1 MQKRSREL
9 VISVS
14 DTARKK
20 LAKAKVDVE
29 PLGPRRAKP
38 KVEYDKGL
46 GAFVAKNVEPG
57 RYTIEVAASG
67 LASEKRR
74 IAVGEDGGRETFILG
89 KEGLPAYFRGRVRV
103 PFEPPK
109 DRIAVSVV
117 RDFDE
122 GLQKD
127 LEALTGRLGLQPEPV
142 ADPVRDELVRV
153 FKIDAGLSA
162 EQRREIVAQLQKHPA
177 IRRAG
182 PLVSLDARCACFLT
196 DEISVQFGEEI
207 KQDDIGRLVK
217 ELGLELLRSLP
228 YSPRTVVLRA
238 PGGAGFEVL
247 EVCERLAARD
257 DVDFAEPNMVT
268 TAVDDHTP
276 NDFLF
281 GSQPHLPIIQAEDA
295 WDITQGSDDIII
307 AVVDSGCDIDHPDF
321 VASGFTKLYKP
332 FDFTGMDSDP
342 TSGSHGTKSCGIAT
356 AVADN
361 SEGVSGVA
369 PDCRLMPIRR
379 PSGGTDTDYA
389 DMYVWIAGL
398 DPGNND
404 ADFPALI
411 SPGADVIS
419 NSFGI
424 YQDAISGVMQNA
436 LDNVTD
442 NGRGGR
448 GCVVV
453 FSVGNDNQDFTAT
466 PGRQWAA
473 YNRTIAV
480 ASSAISPPDTNEV
493 KVSSSNFGPAV
504 DVCAP
509 GGGPA
514 GGGEARTLTT
524 TNIDEGDTAGSASAS
539 TNDYDDFGQTSCACP
554 QVAGVAGLILSAR
567 PELDWDE
574 VRDIIRESADR
585 IDVGNTNATGQW
597 VDNDGDGFA
606 EYSQWYGFGRI
617 NALSALCQTIESIEL
632 VTPAIQFNDVVEGE
646 TAARAVHV
654 RVCTC
659 DDLTVEI
666 TGGPTLLNGDG
677 SFGTTLGTSVVVSGP
692 TSPDCEDVFLWITY
706 TAENDGDTADGEVV
720 VQAGDQS
727 WTIPITANVIARP
740 SVAVCVVL
748 DQSGSM
754 GYSSGFAAP
763 FDTRESVLK
772 FSAPPL
778 VEVLYDDNGIG
789 AAAFDQDPHTLTGV
803 ATAGPAPF
811 GAGRAAAKT
820 AIAGYSHNPNGATA
834 IGDGVERAH
843 DLLDPATGY
852 DIKSTIV
859 LTDGHETAA
868 KYITDVSDLVDERIY
883 AIGLG
888 SADQIQP
895 AALTSLTNGSGGYML
910 LTGDMDEDDFFLL
923 AKYYLQILAGVTNED
938 IVVDPEN
945 AIRPGQEHRIPF
957 VLTESDIVA
966 NAILLCEAPET
977 IRFAVETP
985 DGKLI
990 DPSSVGGIA
999 GMSYVSG
1006 ENTSYYRFS
1015 LPVPIDA
1022 GVHGG
1027 TWHAVLSGDE
1037 KHFKRHLARLEK
1049 YPDRRKKTAA
1059 HGVRYSVSVHSFSNV
1074 RMRATVSQDSN
1085 EPGALLHLRAVL
1097 TEFGIPLG
1105 GRADVEAELQRP
1117 DGTRT
1122 VLGLVESEPGVFE
1135 AETVTTQAGVYRFR
1149 VLAAGKT
1156 FRGRS
1161 FTREQLATGVVWKGG
1176 DQPPPSSPP
1185 GGGGQREGDLCKL
1198 LKCLLSDKVLT
1209 PEFQKRLKE
1218 LGIDIDAFRRCVEV
1232 HCRRGPSL
1240 PGKELPL
1247 AAESIDTDE
1256 LRRLLAAMSD
1266 TLRSQ

>member
-1 MQKRSREL
+1 MQKRSHEL

-14 DTARKK
+14 DHAGKT
-20 LAKAKVDVE
+20 LAKAKVTLE
-29 PLGPRRAKP
+29 PLPPARAKP
-38 KVEYDKGL
+38 RVEYDQRAGSFIVKDIE
-46 GAFVAKNVEPG
+46 AG
-57 RYTIEVAASG
+57 RYLIDVSASG

-74 IAVGEDGGRETFILG
+74 VSVDAEGGTETFILG
-89 KEGLPAYFRGRVRV
+89 RKGMPAYFRGRVRV
-103 PFEPPK
+103 PFQPPK
-109 DRIAVSVV
+109 DLVAVSVI

-122 GLQKD
+122 RQEKD
-127 LEALTGRLGLQPEPV
+127 LEALARRLGLQPESV
-142 ADPVRDELVRV
+142 AEPIRNDLVRV
-153 FKIDAGLSA
+153 FRSDATRP
-162 EQRREIVAQLQKHPA
+162 ETEWREIFAQLLKHPA
-177 IRRAG
+177 VRRAG

-196 DEISVQFGEEI
+196 DEISVQFNEEI
-207 KQDDIGRLVK
+207 KQDDIGALIK
-217 ELGLELLRSLP
+217 ELGMELLRWLP
-228 YSPRTVVLRA
+228 YSSRTAVLRA
-238 PGGAGFEVL
+238 PAGAGFEIL
-247 EVCERLAARD
+247 DVCEKLATRD
-257 DVDFAEPNMVT
+257 DVEFAEPNMVT
-268 TAVDDHTP
+268 TAVDDYTP

-281 GSQPHLPIIQAEDA
+281 SSQPHLPIIRADDA
-295 WDITQGSDDIII
+295 WDITEGSSDIII

-321 VASGFTKLYKP
+321 SASGFAKLYRP
-332 FDFTGMDSDP
+332 FDFAGMDSDP
-342 TSGSHGTKSCGIAT
+342 TSGSHGTKSSGIAV

-361 SEGVSGVA
+361 NEGVAGVA
-369 PDCRLMPIRR
+369 PGCRLMPIRR

-398 DPGNND
+398 DPGSD
-404 ADFPALI
+404 TADFPAVI

-424 YQDAISGVMQNA
+424 YQNAISGVMQGA
-436 LDNVTD
+436 LDNVTN

-473 YNRTIAV
+473 YNRTVAV

-493 KVSSSNFGPAV
+493 KVSTSNFGPAV

-509 GGGPA
+509 GGGPG
-514 GGGEARTLTT
+514 GGGEARTLST
-524 TNIDEGDTAGSASAS
+524 TNVDEGDTAGSASAT

-585 IDVGNTNATGQW
+585 INVGNTNATGQW
-597 VDNDGDGFA
+597 VDNDSDGFA
-606 EYSQWYGFGRI
+606 EFSQWYGFGRI
-617 NALSALCQTIESIEL
+617 NAFQALCQATESIEL

-659 DDLTVEI
+659 DTVTVQI
-666 TGGPTLLNGDG
+666 AGGPTLLGGDG
-677 SFGTTLGTSVVVSGP
+677 SFGTVLDTSVEVTGP
-692 TSPDCEDVFLWITY
+692 TSPDCKDVFLWITY
-706 TAENDGDTADGEVV
+706 QADEAGDTASGEVIV
-720 VQAGDQS
+720 EAGDQS
-727 WTIPITANVIARP
+727 WTIPITANVIERP
-740 SVAVCVVL
+740 TVAVCMVL

-763 FDTRESVLK
+763 FDTREAVLK

-778 VEVLYDDNGIG
+778 AEVLYDDNGIG
-789 AAAFDQDPHTLTGV
+789 AAAFDQDPHTLTAI

-820 AIAGYSHNPNGATA
+820 AISGYSHNPAGATA

-843 DLLDPATGY
+843 DLLDPTTGY
-852 DIKSTIV
+852 SIKSTIV

-868 KYITDVSDLVDERIY
+868 KYISEVDDLVDERVY

-895 AALTSLTNGSGGYML
+895 AALTSLTNGTGGYML
-910 LTGDMDEDDFFLL
+910 LTGEMDEDDFFLL
-923 AKYYLQILAGVTNED
+923 SKYYLQILAGVTNED

-945 AIRPGQEHRIPF
+945 AIYPGQEHRIPF
-957 VLTESDIVA
+957 MLTESDIVA

-990 DPSSVGGIA
+990 DPSAVGGIA

-1006 ENTSYYRFS
+1006 ENTSYYRFN

-1022 GVHGG
+1022 GRHGG
-1027 TWHAVLSGDE
+1027 TWHAVLSGEE
-1037 KHFKRHLARLEK
+1037 KYFKRYLARLENF
-1049 YPDRRKKTAA
+1049 PERQRKIKA

-1085 EPGALLHLRAVL
+1085 EPGALLHLRAIL

-1105 GRADVEAELQRP
+1105 YRARVEAELKRP
-1117 DGTRT
+1117 DGSQT
-1122 VLGLVESEPGVFE
+1122 VLTLVETEPGIFE
-1135 AETVTTQAGVYRFR
+1135 AKTATTQAGVYRFR
-1149 VLAAGKT
+1149 VLASGKT
-1156 FRGRS
+1156 FRGRL
-1161 FTREQLATGVVWKGG
+1161 FTREQLVTGVVWKGG
-1176 DQPPPSSPP
+1176 DLPSPSSPADP
-1185 GGGGQREGDLCKL
+1185 GEGELCRL

-1209 PEFQKRLKE
+1209 PEFRKRLADR
-1218 LGIDIDAFRRCVEV
+1218 GINVEVFRRCVET
-1232 HCRRGPSL
+1232 HCGRAGGESSR
-1240 PGKELPL
+1240 ELPL
-1247 AAESIDTDE
+1247 AVEGIDTDE
-1256 LRRLLAAMSD
+1256 LRHLVDIMSEM
-1266 TLRSQ
+1266 LRKP